1 MQTEIKSR
9 DNALHCLQEQK
20 KINPLYLPG
29 LTDKTTDDFLYPE
42 LNKIAQSVC
51 RYFNTSMAKLRKKQ
65 RYRTIVQPRQIGM
78 YLSSLFT
85 EFSTTRIGSYW
96 GGFDHATVLHAIKTV
111 RNLYDTDRFFR
122 NDVDFLYN
130 ELHKLFKEF
139 KEKSEKIYTYQVDH
153 DEEIVEIYLSAEFNF
168 ESMKNLMN
176 DLQEED
182 INNNYIIEVL

>member
-1 MQTEIKSR
+1 MQTEQTI
-9 DNALHCLQEQK
+9 QQQK
-20 KINPLYLPG
+20 KINPMYLPG
-29 LTDKTTDDFLYPE
+29 LSDKNMDDLLYPE
-42 LNKIAQSVC
+42 LSNIAQSIC
-51 RYFNTSMAKLRKKQ
+51 KYFNTSMIKLRKKQ
-65 RYRTIVQPRQIGM
+65 RYRKVVQPRQIGM
-78 YLSSLFT
+78 YLSSILT
-85 EFSTTRIGSYW
+85 KFSLSRIGSYW
-96 GGFDHATVLHAIKTV
+96 GGFDHATVLHAKKTV
-111 RNLYDTDRFFR
+111 MNLYDTDRFFR

-176 DLQEED
+176 DLQEEE